1 MLNSKI
7 FTALGLMS
15 GTSADGVDIAILKTD
30 GKARI
35 KLGVSDY
42 YPFSKSFSTKIKGIF
57 KKKVNIKKLRK
68 QKRIIEL
75 ENEFTHL
82 NLIAIN
88 KFLKKN
94 QINKKKIDVIGFHGQ
109 TISHNPSNGYSWQIG
124 NFQEL
129 ANLLNIKVVGNFRE
143 NDIKNGGQGAPL
155 TPIFHY
161 YLTKK
166 IKKKICFINLGG
178 ISNVT
183 YFNHRSNT
191 SLDNILA
198 FDSGPC
204 CSLIDDWISK
214 NSKKK
219 FDNFGLLA
227 RKGNVQKEIVLNY
240 LKKSYFS
247 KSPPKSLDRSFFTL
261 SLLRKKIKIED
272 GAATLNNLIAESLLK
287 AFDYFPDDPELCI
300 LSGGGR
306 LNKFLVELIRN
317 KIQQSQILLSDKY
330 NWSGDAIEAY
340 AFGYLSVRKLL
351 NLPITFPKT
360 TGVKKPLAGGQ
371 IFTFI

>member
-1 MLNSKI
+1 MLNLKI
-7 FTALGLMS
+7 YTALGLMS
-15 GTSADGVDIAILKTD
+15 GTSVDGIDIATLITD
-30 GKARI
+30 GKTKI
-35 KLGVSDY
+35 KLGPSEY
-42 YPFSKSFSTKIKGIF
+42 YPFSKSFSTKIKSVF
-57 KKKVNIKKLRK
+57 KTKLNVEKSRK
-68 QKRIIEL
+68 QKRIVEI

-94 QINKKKIDVIGFHGQ
+94 KINKKKIDVIGFHGQ

-124 NFQEL
+124 NSQKL
-129 ANLLNIKVVGNFRE
+129 ANLLNIKVVSNFRE

-183 YFNHRSNT
+183 YFNHRIKTGLN
-191 SLDNILA
+191 NMVA
-198 FDSGPC
+198 FDAGPC

-214 NSKKK
+214 NSNKK
-219 FDNFGLLA
+219 FDNFGSLA
-227 RKGNVQKEIVLNY
+227 RKGNIKKKIIHDFLS
-240 LKKSYFS
+240 KSYFS
-247 KSPPKSLDRSFFTL
+247 KLPPKSLDRSFFSL
-261 SLLRKKIKIED
+261 SLLRKLNIED
-272 GAATLNNLIAESLLK
+272 GAATLNYLVAESLLK
-287 AFDYFPDDPELCI
+287 AFYYFPNNPELCI

-306 LNKFLVELIRN
+306 LNKFLVELIGN
-317 KIQQSQILLSDKY
+317 KLKKPRVLLAEKY
-330 NWSGDAIEAY
+330 NWNGDSIEAH
-340 AFGYLSVRKLL
+340 AFAYLSVRKLL

-360 TGVKKPLAGGQ
+360 TGVKKPLTAGQ
-371 IFTFI
+371 IFNFI

>member
-1 MLNSKI
+1 MLNLKI
-7 FTALGLMS
+7 YTALGLMS
-15 GTSADGVDIAILKTD
+15 GTSVDGIDIATLITD
-30 GKARI
+30 GKTKI
-35 KLGVSDY
+35 KLGPSEY
-42 YPFSKSFSTKIKGIF
+42 YPFSKSFSTKIKSVF
-57 KKKVNIKKLRK
+57 KTKLNVEKSRK
-68 QKRIIEL
+68 QKRIVEI

-94 QINKKKIDVIGFHGQ
+94 KINKKKIDVIGFHGQ

-124 NFQEL
+124 NSQKL
-129 ANLLNIKVVGNFRE
+129 ANLLNIKVVSNFRE

-183 YFNHRSNT
+183 YFNHRIKTGLN
-191 SLDNILA
+191 NMVA
-198 FDSGPC
+198 FDAGPC

-214 NSKKK
+214 NSNKK
-219 FDNFGLLA
+219 FDNFGSLA
-227 RKGNVQKEIVLNY
+227 RKGSIKKKIIHDFLR
-240 LKKSYFS
+240 KSYFS
-247 KSPPKSLDRSFFTL
+247 KLPPKSLDRSFFSL
-261 SLLRKKIKIED
+261 SLLRKLNIED
-272 GAATLNNLIAESLLK
+272 GAATLNYLVAESLLK
-287 AFDYFPDDPELCI
+287 AFYYFPNNPELCI

-306 LNKFLVELIRN
+306 LNKFLVELISN
-317 KIQQSQILLSDKY
+317 KLKKPRVLLAEKY
-330 NWSGDAIEAY
+330 NWNGDSIEAH
-340 AFGYLSVRKLL
+340 AFAYLSVRKLL

-360 TGVKKPLAGGQ
+360 TGVKKPLTAGQ
-371 IFTFI
+371 IFNFI

>member
-1 MLNSKI
+1 MLNLKI
-7 FTALGLMS
+7 YTALGLMS
-15 GTSADGVDIAILKTD
+15 GTSVDGIDIATLITD
-30 GKARI
+30 GKTKI
-35 KLGVSDY
+35 KLGPSEY
-42 YPFSKSFSTKIKGIF
+42 YPFSKSFSTKIKSVF
-57 KKKVNIKKLRK
+57 KTKLNVEKSRK
-68 QKRIIEL
+68 QKRIVEI

-94 QINKKKIDVIGFHGQ
+94 KINKKKIDVIGFHGQ

-124 NFQEL
+124 NSQKL
-129 ANLLNIKVVGNFRE
+129 ANLLNIKVVSNFRE

-183 YFNHRSNT
+183 YFNHRIKTGLN
-191 SLDNILA
+191 NMVA
-198 FDSGPC
+198 FDAGPC

-214 NSKKK
+214 NSNKK
-219 FDNFGLLA
+219 FDNFGSLA
-227 RKGNVQKEIVLNY
+227 RKGNIKKKIIHDFLR
-240 LKKSYFS
+240 KSYFS
-247 KSPPKSLDRSFFTL
+247 KLPPKSLDRSFFSL
-261 SLLRKKIKIED
+261 SLLRKLNIED
-272 GAATLNNLIAESLLK
+272 GAATLNYLVAESLLK
-287 AFDYFPDDPELCI
+287 AFYYFPNNPELCI

-306 LNKFLVELIRN
+306 LNKFLVELISN
-317 KIQQSQILLSDKY
+317 KLKKPRVLLAEKY
-330 NWSGDAIEAY
+330 NWNGDSIEAH
-340 AFGYLSVRKLL
+340 AFAYLSVRKLL

-360 TGVKKPLAGGQ
+360 TGVKKPLTAGQ
-371 IFTFI
+371 IFNFI

>member
-1 MLNSKI
+1 MLNLKI
-7 FTALGLMS
+7 YTALGLMS
-15 GTSADGVDIAILKTD
+15 GTSVDGIDIATLITD
-30 GKARI
+30 GKTKI
-35 KLGVSDY
+35 KLGPSEY
-42 YPFSKSFSTKIKGIF
+42 YPFSKSFSTKIKSVF
-57 KKKVNIKKLRK
+57 KTKLNVEKSRK
-68 QKRIIEL
+68 QKRIVEI

-94 QINKKKIDVIGFHGQ
+94 KINKKKIDVIGFHGQ

-124 NFQEL
+124 NSQKL
-129 ANLLNIKVVGNFRE
+129 ANLLNIKVVSNFRE

-183 YFNHRSNT
+183 YFNHRIKTGLN
-191 SLDNILA
+191 NMVA
-198 FDSGPC
+198 FDAGPC

-214 NSKKK
+214 NSNKK
-219 FDNFGLLA
+219 FDNFGSLA
-227 RKGNVQKEIVLNY
+227 RKGSIKKKIIHDFLR
-240 LKKSYFS
+240 KSYFS
-247 KSPPKSLDRSFFTL
+247 KLPPKSLDRSFFSL
-261 SLLRKKIKIED
+261 SLLRKLNIED
-272 GAATLNNLIAESLLK
+272 GAATLNYLVAESLLK
-287 AFDYFPDDPELCI
+287 AFYYFPNNPELCI

-306 LNKFLVELIRN
+306 LNKFLVELIGN
-317 KIQQSQILLSDKY
+317 KLKKPRVLLAEKY
-330 NWSGDAIEAY
+330 NWNGDSIEAH
-340 AFGYLSVRKLL
+340 AFAYLSVRKLL

-360 TGVKKPLAGGQ
+360 TGVKKPLTAGQ
-371 IFTFI
+371 IFNFI